1 MPKSIGLA
9 LLLVT
14 FPALA
19 QHEHHAVPAAAPDVT
34 AVTLN
39 IADSPV
45 IDQTGASHRFYSD
58 LVKDRV
64 VVMNFIFTTCTTICP
79 TMGATFSRVQRLLG
93 ERNVSLISVSV
104 DPATDTPQRLDAWS
118 RKLDARPGWTLVTG
132 EKTAIDHLLKSL
144 GVFTPSRETHTPT
157 VLIGNARTGRWERA
171 SGFATPATIVSLV
184 DKVSQP

>member
-1 MPKSIGLA
+1 MPKTIGFA

-14 FPALA
+14 LPLLA
-19 QHEHHAVPAAAPDVT
+19 QHEHHTVAAVTPAVS

-45 IDQTGASHRFYSD
+45 IDQSGAPRRFYSD

-93 ERNVSLISVSV
+93 DRDVSLISVSV

-118 RKLDARPGWTLVTG
+118 KKLDARPGWTLVTG
-132 EKTAIDHLLKSL
+132 EKTEIDRLLKSL

-157 VLIGNARTGRWERA
+157 VLIGNARTGRWQRA

-184 DKVSQP
+184 DNVSKP